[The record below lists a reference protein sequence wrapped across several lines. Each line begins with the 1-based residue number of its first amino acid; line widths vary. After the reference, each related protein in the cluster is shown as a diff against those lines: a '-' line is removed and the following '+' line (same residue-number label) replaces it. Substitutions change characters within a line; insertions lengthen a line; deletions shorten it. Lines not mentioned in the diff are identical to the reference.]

1 MIPWS
6 ALLRHAPVILAAA
19 DTLLARATSS
29 RAGGA
34 PQGLEERLAGLE
46 RGSRESAQ
54 LLHEMAQQVQG
65 LTVME
70 ARTARRA
77 RAAVALGAAA
87 LAIAV
92 GTLVFVIFWR

>member
-1 MIPWS
+1 VP
-6 ALLRHAPVILAAA
+6 
-19 DTLLARATSS
+19 
-29 RAGGA
+29 
-34 PQGLEERLAGLE
+34 LEERLAGLE